1 MARIDNKIV
10 NTRLALKY
18 DSVEHWEKSSLLL
31 YPGEVAISYET
42 DKNGNKIN
50 FRLKV
55 GTTDKNGKK
64 LTWSELEYLTS
75 SNSPDITDLSAQLA
89 DIFVAKSNFDSEVT
103 RVISENKWVLD
114 CGNSIFIK
122 DE

>member
-1 MARIDNKIV
+1 MTRIDNKIV

-42 DKNGNKIN
+42 DENGKKVN

-55 GTTDKNGKK
+55 GTTDKNGNK
-64 LTWSELEYLTS
+64 LKWSELEYLTT
-75 SNSPDITDLSAQLA
+75 SPS
-89 DIFVAKSNFDSEVT
+89 
-103 RVISENKWVLD
+103 
-114 CGNSIFIK
+114 
-122 DE
+122 